1 MNPTLIVIIIA
12 ILFVVIVLLWR
23 TGFWRWLVNLF
34 RKPIPTP
41 APEPDPKPETDLDVT
56 TSTDDKIVLLL
67 DKLIREQRKTVS
79 QANIISYTL
88 DRIRG
93 HLVFYTVLGILSLVG
108 GCVVFV
114 VGLGG
119 KIYTLSNSYKNCC
132 NFVAPLG

>member
-12 ILFVVIVLLWR
+12 ILFTVIVLLWR

-34 RKPIPTP
+34 RKPTPTP

-67 DKLIREQRKTVS
+67 DKLIREQRITAS
-79 QANIISYTL
+79 QL

-93 HLVFYTVLGILSLVG
+93 HLVFYTLMMILGTIWGFLFGAFIGST
-108 GCVVFV
+108 
-114 VGLGG
+114 
-119 KIYTLSNSYKNCC
+119 YY
-132 NFVAPLG
+132 

>member
-12 ILFVVIVLLWR
+12 ILFTVIVLLWR

-67 DKLIREQRKTVS
+67 DKLIREQRITVSLQNKTVS
-79 QANIISYTL
+79 QL

-93 HLVFYTVLGILSLVG
+93 HLVFYTLMMILTTIWGFLFGAILLDST
-108 GCVVFV
+108 
-114 VGLGG
+114 
-119 KIYTLSNSYKNCC
+119 YY
-132 NFVAPLG
+132 

>member
-1 MNPTLIVIIIA
+1 MLRPKKL
-12 ILFVVIVLLWR
+12 
-23 TGFWRWLVNLF
+23 
-34 RKPIPTP
+34 TP

-56 TSTDDKIVLLL
+56 TNTDDEIVLLL
-67 DKLIREQRKTVS
+67 DELIREQRKTVS

-132 NFVAPLG
+132 NFVMALG